1 MVKLITFSF
10 GNNMNPGAGDQYFP
24 YEMGQQFPQYPPGWI
39 CPMPIPYIFNDRGTP
54 SPSPSTTSCDS
65 LQESFQFSKDGSM
78 PGSSQTSLRRTSSS
92 AENILRSLVSRFVDR
107 KKRVKAVSQEI
118 ARRSQHGVMFC
129 SHILFS
135 SATVA
140 FRTIF
145 LSLAD
150 FKSDLS

>member
-1 MVKLITFSF
+1 
-10 GNNMNPGAGDQYFP
+10 
-24 YEMGQQFPQYPPGWI
+24 MGQQFPQYPPGWI
-39 CPMPIPYIFNDRGTP
+39 YPMPSPYIFNDRGTP
-54 SPSPSTTSCDS
+54 SPSPPTTSSDS
-65 LQESFQFSKDGSM
+65 LQESFQFSEDSSM

-92 AENILRSLVSRFVDR
+92 AENKKAQDRWAKEEEKLLVQLWAEKHD
-107 KKRVKAVSQEI
+107 QLEI

-145 LSLAD
+145 FVTGRFQVRFVLN
-150 FKSDLS
+150 KSKIAL

>member
-1 MVKLITFSF
+1 MAVPTRTVNIPK
-10 GNNMNPGAGDQYFP
+10 PGGFVAVC
-24 YEMGQQFPQYPPGWI
+24 GWK
-39 CPMPIPYIFNDRGTP
+39 
-54 SPSPSTTSCDS
+54 
-65 LQESFQFSKDGSM
+65 Q
-78 PGSSQTSLRRTSSS
+78 
-92 AENILRSLVSRFVDR
+92 
-107 KKRVKAVSQEI
+107 RVKAVSQVV